1 MNKHNRQQRRLAF
14 RLVHSAMGRAF
25 AETGSVAFAKN
36 VGIGVTTSIGYAG
49 PDANSAYIRARAECY
64 AQQRGARK

>member
-25 AETGSVAFAKN
+25 AETGSVAFSKS
-36 VGIGVTTSIGYAG
+36 VGIALIDLLKSEH
-49 PDANSAYIRARAECY
+49 PDVEAAYMRARAEGY
-64 AQQRGARK
+64 SQQRGMRE